1 MKRRDEMK
9 VTLILPAIGK
19 KPGEKYLKSW
29 LMEPLTIA
37 VISSLIPKEVDREFF
52 DDRIES
58 IDYDTD
64 TDAVLITVETYTA
77 KRAYFISEQFRKRG
91 KRVIMGGYHVTLC
104 PEEALEHC
112 DAIMV
117 NNCGDNMKL
126 LLKDLKNNDLNT
138 CYEGKPCIDYKKADR
153 SVYKRQQKKYLP
165 VSLVETGR
173 GCFHNCE
180 FCSIAKYYNSGYIH
194 RDVKDI
200 VEEMKSCKH
209 KLYFLVDDS
218 IFSDKEFAR
227 ELFKEIKKLHITW
240 TTQITLDIAR
250 DDETL
255 RLMKDSG
262 CEMVLI
268 GFESINSGN
277 LKQMNKEW
285 TARLGE
291 RDELIEKIH
300 KAGISI
306 YASFVFGFDEDTEES
321 FIRTLEFSKK
331 HQFFVIAYNHLLA
344 FPGTPTY
351 KAFQEEGRL
360 ICDKWW
366 LQEGYTFGTI
376 SFVPKLVTA
385 EELRALCRK
394 YKTRFFKFGS
404 IFERGITCFKRTKKL
419 YINFAYWYINIL
431 FHFEVDQRIGIPVGE
446 NLEELIK

>member
-1 MKRRDEMK
+1 MKITF
-9 VTLILPAIGK
+9 VLPAIGQ
-19 KPGEKYLKSW
+19 KPGRKYVRSW

-37 VISSLIPKEVDREFF
+37 VLNSLLPEDCEREFF

-58 IDYDTD
+58 INYDTE
-64 TDAVLITVETYTA
+64 TDVVLLTVETYTA
-77 KRAYFISEQFRKRG
+77 KRAYYISEQFRKRG
-91 KRVIMGGYHVTLC
+91 KKVVMGGYHVTLL

-117 NNCGDNMKL
+117 NNCGDNLKL
-126 LLKDLKNNDLNT
+126 LLQDIANNTLKER
-138 CYEGKPCIDYKKADR
+138 YVGKPCIDYKMADR
-153 SVYKRQQKKYLP
+153 SIYRKQEKKYLP

-173 GCFHNCE
+173 GCYHNCE
-180 FCSIAKYYNSGYIH
+180 FCSIAKYYDSHYIH
-194 RDVKDI
+194 REVSDI
-200 VEEMKSCKH
+200 IAEMKSCKH

-218 IFSDKEFAR
+218 IFSNKDFAR
-227 ELFKEIKKLHITW
+227 ELFTEIKKLKITW
-240 TTQITLDIAR
+240 TTQITLDIAK
-250 DDETL
+250 DEETL
-255 RLMKDSG
+255 RLMKESG

-300 KAGISI
+300 KVGISI

-321 FIRTLEFSKK
+321 FIKTLAFARK
-331 HQFFVIAYNHLLA
+331 HEFFVIAFNHLLA
-344 FPGTPTY
+344 VPNTPTY
-351 KAFQEEGRL
+351 KEFQDQGRL

-366 LQEGYTFGTI
+366 LQDGYTFGTI
-376 SFVPKLVTA
+376 SFVPKQVTA

-394 YKTRFFKFGS
+394 YKKKFFRFGS
-404 IFERGITCFKRTKKL
+404 IFKRGFTCFKRTKKP

-431 FHFEVDQRIGIPVGE
+431 FHFEVDKRIGIPVGE
-446 NLEELIK
+446 NLEETKK

>member
-1 MKRRDEMK
+1 MK

-19 KPGEKYLKSW
+19 KTNEKYLKSW

-37 VISSLIPKEVDREFF
+37 VLSSLLPADCEREFY

-58 IDYDTD
+58 INYDTD
-64 TDAVLITVETYTA
+64 TDVVLITVETYTA
-77 KRAYFISEQFRKRG
+77 KRAYYISEQFRKRG
-91 KRVIMGGYHVTLC
+91 KKVVMGGYHVTLV
-104 PEEALEHC
+104 PDEAAQHC
-112 DAIMV
+112 DAIMI
-117 NNCGDNMKL
+117 NNCGENINRL
-126 LLKDLKNNDLNT
+126 LEDLKSGNLQKQ
-138 CYEGKPCIDYKKADR
+138 YVGKPCIDYKMADR
-153 SVYKRQQKKYLP
+153 SIYRKQQKKYLP

-180 FCSIAKYYNSGYIH
+180 FCSIAKYYDSKYIH
-194 RDVKDI
+194 RDVADI
-200 VEEMKSCKH
+200 IAEMKSCKH

-218 IFSDKEFAR
+218 IFSNKEFAR
-227 ELFKEIKKLHITW
+227 ELFTEIKKLHVTW
-240 TTQITLDIAR
+240 TTQITLDIAK

-300 KAGISI
+300 EVGISI

-321 FIRTLEFSKK
+321 FIQTLKFAMK
-331 HQFFVIAYNHLLA
+331 HQFFVIAFNHLLT
-344 FPGTPTY
+344 FPNTPTY

-376 SFVPKLVTA
+376 SFVPKNVTA

-394 YKTRFFKFGS
+394 YKTRFFEFRS
-404 IFERGITCFKRTKKL
+404 IVQRGVTCFRRTKKL
-419 YINFAYWYINIL
+419 LINFAYWYINIL

-446 NLEELIK
+446 NLEEAKK